1 VAVELSS
8 AAAEALKNEKL
19 KAKALKKGG
28 KPTGSFTVKAKDK
41 MSKEIKLEGSAEEVD
56 SSRDQGKG
64 SELGLTAA
72 KIDSKALSDPISS
85 GQVGWTDGTAQ
96 DTEGTKGSLR
106 GVGGGEQ
113 ELSGDTGRDLDTAFH
128 GHDGPPTSDNRAS
141 SLPSDGKNGPE
152 KRPSRSVRAPKR
164 SYEDVTA
171 PMHLEESEYV
181 QADGTDSTCGDATL
195 AALGPEGASE
205 GAVKGGENEEE
216 DEEEGLRL
224 AVTLPDDLTPGP
236 DPSSYLSCV
245 VYSMSSEEAF
255 YSCCLDQVLHCTA
268 SVLHC
273 AVLQRTAMYRAVLY
287 MFRATSITR
296 ITVRILYAPSL
307 LFNSSPLPL
316 SSASVASPSPLSV

>member
-72 KIDSKALSDPISS
+72 QIDSKALSDPISS